1 MRILAE
7 CTGAVWFLVVG
18 LAAGVYSASDE
29 KVLAKVFEAAGTV
42 LKAAEEASY
51 AALTA
56 DSGFVKACADAGLPY
71 LGGPMLGGVTGEGV
85 LVWMRTCRPAN
96 VEVVVSADGRERRF
110 GPVASTVE
118 NDLVA
123 VVHVTGLKPGTAY
136 PYRVLIDGAAVPI
149 PEHARIIT
157 APAED
162 RPVRIAFSSCP
173 HTGGLNNRALLDA
186 VRARRPAAF
195 LCNGDVVGH
204 DKGGH
209 RGLQRLQY
217 LRRDFFPAWRDFA
230 CTVPF
235 YATWDDH
242 DYYGDNVY
250 GLLKCTPEVRDRN
263 LAVFKASWNNPSCGF
278 PVAGFE
284 NGHGGVFFRTR
295 IGAADVIMT
304 DNRYFRSADNYDD
317 GRQSFLG
324 KAQTAWLKAQLADCK
339 GPFIILSC
347 GTMWRDRGKDSWSKH
362 KDYLRERNE
371 LFQFIEDRNIKGV
384 LLISG
389 DAHGA
394 SGVKIPRPSGYH
406 FYEFEVANLGA
417 SGNHTHWAEKHPD
430 LILYCTGNEIAGNH
444 VGEFTIDPTPPDPT
458 VTFNFLRPDG
468 KSDYELVLK
477 RSQLTP
483 RPPTPAQG
491 RDGSSSG
498 S

>member
-1 MRILAE
+1 MAA
-7 CTGAVWFLVVG
+7 TLVGVAWVAALG
-18 LAAGVYSASDE
+18 LAAGVRPASDE
-29 KVLAKVFEAAGTV
+29 KVLQKVLLKVHQAAGTV
-42 LKAAEEASY
+42 LLAGEDVSY
-51 AALTA
+51 ADLLANE
-56 DSGFVKACADAGLPY
+56 DFVKACAEAKVPY

-85 LVWMRTCRPAN
+85 RVWMRTCRPAE
-96 VEVVVSADGRERRF
+96 VAVVVSADGQERRF
-110 GPVASTVE
+110 GPVASTAE
-118 NDLVA
+118 SELAA
-123 VVHVTGLKPGTAY
+123 VVPVTGLKPGTTY
-136 PYRVLIDGAAVPI
+136 VYRVLIDGAPAPI
-149 PEHARIIT
+149 PEHARIVT

-195 LCNGDVVGH
+195 LCNGDIVSH

-209 RGLQRLQY
+209 RGAQRLQY
-217 LRRDFFPAWRDFA
+217 LRRDFFPAWQDFA

-242 DYYGDNVY
+242 DYYGDNIS
-250 GLLKCTPEVRDRN
+250 GLMRCTPEVRDRN
-263 LAVFKASWNNPSCGF
+263 LAVFKASWNNPSYGF
-278 PVAGFE
+278 PAS
-284 NGHGGVFFRTR
+284 GHEGSRGGVFLRTR

-304 DNRYFRSADNYDD
+304 DNRYFRGADNYED
-317 GRQSFLG
+317 GRKSFLG

-347 GTMWRDRGKDSWSKH
+347 GTQWRDKGKDSWD
-362 KDYLRERNE
+362 KDKGYRRERDE

-394 SGVKIPRPSGYH
+394 SGIKVPRPSGFC

-417 SGNHTHWAEKHPD
+417 SGDHTKVAERHPD
-430 LILYCTGNEIAGNH
+430 LVLYCTGKEITGNH

-458 VTFNFLRPDG
+458 VTFNLVRPDG
-468 KSDYELVLK
+468 QSDYELTLK

-483 RPPTPAQG
+483 RPAKAG
-491 RDGSSSG
+491 HE
-498 S
+498 